1 MTFPGAPKHQ
11 PSQRRNAAKNWKT
24 NKKVVKIIDL
34 ELEKKSA
41 EQILVKWMDILARTL
56 VICHSFYYQQ
66 LPRYRKMFSVILVFE
81 MEKFPLLWDICI
93 PSQIKMLCI
102 ILSCVLLLRRN

>member
-11 PSQRRNAAKNWKT
+11 PGQRRNAAKNWKT

-41 EQILVKWMDILARTL
+41 EQILVK
-56 VICHSFYYQQ
+56 
-66 LPRYRKMFSVILVFE
+66 
-81 MEKFPLLWDICI
+81 
-93 PSQIKMLCI
+93 
-102 ILSCVLLLRRN
+102 